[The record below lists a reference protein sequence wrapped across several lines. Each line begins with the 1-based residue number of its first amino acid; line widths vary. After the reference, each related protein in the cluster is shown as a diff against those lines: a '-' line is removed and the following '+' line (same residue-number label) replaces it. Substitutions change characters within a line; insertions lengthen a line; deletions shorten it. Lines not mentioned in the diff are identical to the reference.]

1 MKKNTLVLGASE
13 NPSRYSNIA
22 IKRLLNKG
30 IEVKAIGMRVGNVE
44 GVKIEDYKK
53 DFSDIDTVTLYLS
66 AKNQVEYY
74 NYILGLKPRRVIF
87 NPGTE
92 NRELEE
98 LLTNNNIAFENACTL
113 VLLSL
118 NQYWELKPARFN
130 LNFF

>member
-13 NPSRYSNIA
+13 NSSRYSNIA

-98 LLTNNNIAFENACTL
+98 LLTKNNIAFENACTL

-118 NQYWELKPARFN
+118 NQY
-130 LNFF
+130 